1 MSPGIQKFLGKL
13 EQVRAPPAQMVQSS
27 LISERGFLPYQAKMN
42 RRRDNEDEGERLVF
56 IKGIVIYGEHVQVV

>member
-27 LISERGFLPYQAKMN
+27 LISERVFLPYQANMN
-42 RRRDNEDEGERLVF
+42 RRRDIEDEGERLVF